1 MPDFKAHSEAGVLA
15 GYAAGALSLYFLD
28 KPVYFSG
35 IIFVSSYAGSIFPDI
50 DSDNSRTI
58 SIIFNLLSVLGAF
71 AAISF
76 FIDSTWKY
84 AFLIPPAVYFFIK
97 FGLSGIFKYY
107 SRHRGIYHSI
117 PMGIF
122 ISLVIF
128 KFSTIKLDEI
138 SGFVTG
144 LSFLFGYLVH
154 LVLDEINS
162 LYDIKSAKFNLKK
175 SFGTALS
182 IKGVDIYTTVFVY
195 LGILILVFLNYDA
208 LFRGFN
214 YLKSFFIPR

>member
-15 GYAAGALSLYFLD
+15 GYAAGALTLYFLN

-35 IIFVSSYAGSIFPDI
+35 IVFVSSYAGSIFPDI

-58 SIIFNLLSVLGAF
+58 TIIFNLLSVLGAF

-122 ISLVIF
+122 LSLLIF
-128 KFSTIKLDEI
+128 RFSAIKLDEI

-162 LYDIKSAKFNLKK
+162 LYDIKSSKFSLKK

-182 IKGVDIYTTVFVY
+182 IKGADIYTTLFVY
-195 LGILILVFLNYDA
+195 LCISLLIYINFDA
-208 LFRGFN
+208 LLHGFN
-214 YLKSFFIPR
+214 HLKLFFHTN